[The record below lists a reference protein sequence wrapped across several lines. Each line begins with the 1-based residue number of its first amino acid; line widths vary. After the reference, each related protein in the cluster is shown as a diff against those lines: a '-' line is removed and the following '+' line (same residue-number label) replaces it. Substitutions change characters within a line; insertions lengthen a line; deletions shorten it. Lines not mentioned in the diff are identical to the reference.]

1 MEDTNQKGII
11 AYFANNPVAA
21 NLLMVFIIIMGIVS
35 YMFIQRQM
43 FPNIEVN
50 YIDVRATYPGAS
62 PQEIEESILVKVEES
77 IKDVTGIKKVVS
89 RASRGSAYISIEVDV
104 NADIKRVLDDVNQ
117 RIDTISNLPL
127 GMEPINV
134 YQVEWRQDVIEMG
147 LVGDRPLEELKPIAK
162 QIEDELL
169 QLNNVMLVYLSAPE
183 EEIAIEVDPLVL
195 RKYDLT
201 LNDVSN
207 AIRRYSAN
215 FSAGEVQ
222 KQTLE

>member
-169 QLNNVMLVYLSAPE
+169 QLNNVMLVFKCARGR
-183 EEIAIEVDPLVL
+183 DC
-195 RKYDLT
+195 D
-201 LNDVSN
+201 
-207 AIRRYSAN
+207 
-215 FSAGEVQ
+215 
-222 KQTLE
+222 

>member
-77 IKDVTGIKKVVS
+77 IKDVTGIKKSGVTS
-89 RASRGSAYISIEVDV
+89 
-104 NADIKRVLDDVNQ
+104 
-117 RIDTISNLPL
+117 
-127 GMEPINV
+127 
-134 YQVEWRQDVIEMG
+134 
-147 LVGDRPLEELKPIAK
+147 
-162 QIEDELL
+162 
-169 QLNNVMLVYLSAPE
+169 
-183 EEIAIEVDPLVL
+183 
-195 RKYDLT
+195 
-201 LNDVSN
+201 
-207 AIRRYSAN
+207 
-215 FSAGEVQ
+215 FSWQ
-222 KQTLE
+222 CIYFYRS